1 MWTSIEPY
9 SVLFVSALLSYL
21 VSLFTT
27 KAIFKSGINKDLFDI
42 RQIEYQNTI
51 KTFKKIEKN
60 GYLIFNKDY
69 VVEIEETNSRIQL
82 IASKKIKKEIDSLSE
97 SILKKY
103 EDYDTCYNEIAIDE
117 EVHNR
122 ATLEENGI
130 KKNIWIK
137 CIILEIKLKRMLIL
151 IWRKID

>member
-1 MWTSIEPY
+1 MAMYRNPQ
-9 SVLFVSALLSYL
+9 
-21 VSLFTT
+21 
-27 KAIFKSGINKDLFDI
+27 NKDLFDI

-122 ATLEENGI
+122 ATLEENWI